1 MSIDSKEPIEHVE
14 NVENVETPKE
24 RPPRNVFVSK
34 EADVVTYNTD
44 GTEARVEKVNRNIHE
59 LVAHISKMPPESIIG
74 VYLVEDESKSE
85 EPAEGEARYRMP
97 LLPAVPDK
105 DGNMQPSDK
114 LPAVQ
119 ALSLL
124 MSAIV
129 PDKAMLAQFHSMF
142 DHASATT
149 RLDCGMITLIFDGK
163 PCGFAY
169 VNSCRDVQV
178 SSLSTLYETAMGQMD
193 QLKDSLRQLAPG
205 IRFSDDEEDEP
216 DPSEKL
222 VLPSGA
228 PASMAGGPV
237 LTPQEAA
244 KQDMEANVTRIISL
258 D

>member
-1 MSIDSKEPIEHVE
+1 MSD
-14 NVENVETPKE
+14 ETNKQEQQEQQEQQE
-24 RPPRNVFVSK
+24 RKAPRNVFVSK
-34 EADVVTYNTD
+34 EAEVVTYNTD
-44 GTEARVEKVNRNIHE
+44 GTQARVEKVNRNIHE

-74 VYLVEDESKSE
+74 VYLVEDEEKSE

-129 PDKAMLAQFHSMF
+129 PDKAMLAQFHDMF

-149 RLDCGMITLIFDGK
+149 RLDCGVVTMVFDGR

-169 VNSCRDVQV
+169 VNSCRDVPV
-178 SSLSTLYETAMGQMD
+178 TSLSTLYETALA
-193 QLKDSLRQLAPG
+193 QLDGMKDGFRQLAPG
-205 IRFSDDEEDEP
+205 IRFSDDEEEEP

-244 KQDMEANVTRIISL
+244 RQDMEANVTRIISL